1 MIVFV
6 YFYILLR
13 FLIFLIKEKLKN
25 YFNSFLCAKS
35 HKTILKTYLKEK
47 QLKGRGINVI
57 VLDLKT
63 NKFNKYVSIA
73 EAARAL
79 NTHTK
84 TIWRKIQDN
93 KLYLDRYQIIKYTED
108 IDYKYKHIKLYSLH
122 TIYYNIIPKDYKY
135 VFKVIKNSSILIPY
149 ILLIIFICIM
159 LYVVIMVCIDLYNIY
174 VYNLNE
180 FRANHLKYILEHR
193 FTSNNIS
200 SNSKLPVIIDKMSK
214 FSVDSPWCFERSAE
228 WQFKYTHFYSNLS
241 DVLKINSPILSS
253 SNVNLDFSSMVSN
266 SVCFGEAT
274 ARNNIVDNS
283 LITSSPIISQAN
295 FNGINSVVS
304 INPVVNFEPIYRD
317 YTNSLGIYSNRD
329 SLTLA
334 TNDLA
339 LVKTKE
345 LLNYQSNILYCL
357 INGLSPSLY

>member
-1 MIVFV
+1 
-6 YFYILLR
+6 
-13 FLIFLIKEKLKN
+13 
-25 YFNSFLCAKS
+25 
-35 HKTILKTYLKEK
+35 
-47 QLKGRGINVI
+47 
-57 VLDLKT
+57 
-63 NKFNKYVSIA
+63 
-73 EAARAL
+73 
-79 NTHTK
+79 
-84 TIWRKIQDN
+84 
-93 KLYLDRYQIIKYTED
+93 
-108 IDYKYKHIKLYSLH
+108 
-122 TIYYNIIPKDYKY
+122 
-135 VFKVIKNSSILIPY
+135 
-149 ILLIIFICIM
+149 
-159 LYVVIMVCIDLYNIY
+159 
-174 VYNLNE
+174 
-180 FRANHLKYILEHR
+180 
-193 FTSNNIS
+193 
-200 SNSKLPVIIDKMSK
+200 
-214 FSVDSPWCFERSAE
+214 
-228 WQFKYTHFYSNLS
+228 
-241 DVLKINSPILSS
+241 
-253 SNVNLDFSSMVSN
+253 MVSN